1 MECLKLVN
9 VLKSTFLGS
18 EFHTECLVIKNEKN
32 EEKKFRPVFIFYQ
45 TATGST
51 GIFKAL

>member
-18 EFHTECLVIKNEKN
+18 EFHTECLVIKMK
-32 EEKKFRPVFIFYQ
+32 KIKIKFRPLPYFLPACNRKHRNF
-45 TATGST
+45 
-51 GIFKAL
+51 F

>member
-18 EFHTECLVIKNEKN
+18 EFTKNAALTRDTQH
-32 EEKKFRPVFIFYQ
+32 FYATFIHDLKLKVAQ
-45 TATGST
+45 LAS
-51 GIFKAL
+51 